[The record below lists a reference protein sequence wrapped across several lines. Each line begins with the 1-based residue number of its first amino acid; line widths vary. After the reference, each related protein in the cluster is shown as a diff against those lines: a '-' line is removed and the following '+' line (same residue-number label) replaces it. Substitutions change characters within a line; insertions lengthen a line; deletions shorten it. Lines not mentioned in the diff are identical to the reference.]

1 MFPGG
6 KVRGAKA
13 PIVAAKWIAGID
25 FGTVRVGIALADP
38 EVKIAS
44 AFETYTRQN
53 PAADA
58 RYFCRLAREQSL
70 ERFVVGLPVHLDGRE
85 SQKSRE
91 ASNSGPGWPKRR
103 RCRSSILTSGLR
115 RRKPNSTCSPPDL
128 TKKKRKQRLDKLAAQ
143 IMLTAWLER
152 TEGSTSTPLGLDDR

>member
-1 MFPGG
+1 M
-6 KVRGAKA
+6 
-13 PIVAAKWIAGID
+13 AAKWIAGID
-25 FGTVRVGIALADP
+25 FGTVRVGVALADP

-53 PAADA
+53 PAVDA
-58 RYFCRLAREQSL
+58 RYFCRLAQEQSL

-91 ASNSGPGWPKRR
+91 AQQFGAWLARTTSLPVEYFDERFT
-103 RCRSSILTSGLR
+103 SSEAEQHLLSAG
-115 RRKPNSTCSPPDL
+115 L

-152 TEGSTSTPLGLDDR
+152 TEGSSSTPLGLDDR